1 MSEFVRLYE
10 VGPRD
15 GLQNEARI
23 ISVEHKVGLIR
34 ALVAAGLKDIEV
46 GSFVSEKWVPQMANT
61 DRVLAGLD
69 YAAEVNYAVLVP
81 NMKGFEAWREAR
93 AVLPRIPGEIAVFVA
108 ASEGFSNANLNC
120 SIAQSLERVRP
131 VVEAAL
137 TEGAKVRGYVS
148 CVTDCPFD
156 GPTAPEAVADVVA
169 QLTEIAEMPV
179 SLGDTIGKGTPERV
193 QAMLRAVKAH
203 VPAERLAGHFHDT
216 GGRAL
221 GNIEAALDEGLRV
234 FDTAVG
240 GLGGCP
246 YAPGAPGN
254 VATEKVMDR
263 LAELGYETGLDRAAI
278 GRAATI
284 AKSMRGRT

>member
-1 MSEFVRLYE
+1 MTEFVRLYE

-34 ALVAAGLKDIEV
+34 ALVTAGLKDIEV

-69 YAAEVNYAVLVP
+69 YAGGVNYAVLVP
-81 NMKGFEAWREAR
+81 NMKGFDAWRQAR
-93 AVLPRIPGEIAVFVA
+93 ATLPRIPGEIAVFVA
-108 ASEGFSNANLNC
+108 ASEGFSKANLNC
-120 SIAQSLERVRP
+120 TVAESLERVRP

-137 TEGAKVRGYVS
+137 AEAATVRGYVS

-156 GPTAPEAVADVVA
+156 GPTAPEAVADVVS
-169 QLTEIAEMPV
+169 QLTKIAEMPI

-263 LAELGYETGLDRAAI
+263 LAELGFETGLDRAAI

>member
-1 MSEFVRLYE
+1 MSNHVRLYE

-23 ISVEHKVGLIR
+23 ISVEQKVGLIR
-34 ALVAAGLKDIEV
+34 ALVQAGLKDIEV

-69 YAAEVNYAVLVP
+69 YRGGVNYAVLVP

-93 AVLPRIPGEIAVFVA
+93 APLPRIPGEIAVFVA
-108 ASEGFSNANLNC
+108 ASEGFSKANLNC
-120 SIAQSLERVRP
+120 TIAESLERVRP
-131 VVEAAL
+131 VIEAAQA
-137 TEGAKVRGYVS
+137 EGVKVRGYVS

-169 QLTEIAEMPV
+169 RLCEIAEMPI

-193 QAMLRAVKAH
+193 QSMLRAVKAH
-203 VPAERLAGHFHDT
+203 VPAGRLAGHFHDT
-216 GGRAL
+216 GGQAL
-221 GNIEAALDEGLRV
+221 ANIEAALEEGLRV

-254 VATEKVMDR
+254 VATEAVMDR
-263 LAELGYETGLDRAAI
+263 LEALGYETGLDRAAI
-278 GRAATI
+278 ARAATI
-284 AKSMRGRT
+284 AKSMRGRA